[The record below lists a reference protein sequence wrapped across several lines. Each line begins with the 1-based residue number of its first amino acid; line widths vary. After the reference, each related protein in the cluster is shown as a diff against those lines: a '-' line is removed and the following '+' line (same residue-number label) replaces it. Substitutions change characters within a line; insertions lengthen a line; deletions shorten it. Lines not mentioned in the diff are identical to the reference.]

1 MASVQLRGRRNTS
14 AGQCYPSA
22 SRQIHLWYQ
31 CQTHTS
37 PRFEV
42 ITFTHLCIHAVRP
55 LTTVLHQPFMADDW
69 KTKPIKKQA
78 SNHPPEKLA
87 GSVPRFGCLLRTV
100 PLSFNLF
107 FCSVFQLLCTCNTFH
122 HLTLSIFLQF
132 EDSSL
137 QLHKYISVQS
147 ALSVKAGVLKRSAG
161 SVPVIKGQTSTE
173 WILPTRLCWQD
184 HSKPSNCVDCGWKTI
199 QAEEDQAQATQN
211 PVAVW
216 WLPRLLTT
224 TNHD

>member
-1 MASVQLRGRRNTS
+1 MSNSYV
-14 AGQCYPSA
+14 
-22 SRQIHLWYQ
+22 
-31 CQTHTS
+31 
-37 PRFEV
+37 
-42 ITFTHLCIHAVRP
+42 TFTHLCIHAVHT

-78 SNHPPEKLA
+78 SNHPPDKLA

-132 EDSSL
+132 EASSL

-161 SVPVIKGQTSTE
+161 CVPVIKGQTSTE
-173 WILPTRLCWQD
+173 WILPQ
-184 HSKPSNCVDCGWKTI
+184 
-199 QAEEDQAQATQN
+199 QAQQLCGLW
-211 PVAVW
+211 VK
-216 WLPRLLTT
+216 
-224 TNHD
+224 NHTGRGGPSTSHTEPCCCLMTAQTINHY